1 MLTRFQD
8 AWGNYERG
16 YASMATLITGGAGFI
31 GLEVVRLLVE
41 NGESRPVIFSRNP
54 VREHLGDLA
63 DRVDIIRGDLGNF
76 SHVLHAVKQARPQEI
91 YHLGAMLSVPS
102 EADPAAA
109 FQTNAAGTFYVLE
122 AARLFEVPRVIFA
135 STGATYGLDIADDM
149 IRDTTIQRP
158 QLFYGATKVFGE
170 HMGLFYRRKYQLD
183 FRGLRYPSIIGPGV
197 RTPGVAQY
205 TSWVIEE
212 CAKGKPFTIWV
223 TPETRV
229 PVMYIKDAARATVQL
244 AAAPW
249 EQIKTVTYLIDGQK
263 PTPSAQD
270 LADAVRAKLPEAQI
284 TFRPDL
290 EIQRVLDRVLP
301 LDDRNARQEWGWEPT
316 YTLER
321 MVEDFL
327 GELRTHPRRYSA

>member
-1 MLTRFQD
+1 
-8 AWGNYERG
+8 
-16 YASMATLITGGAGFI
+16 MATLITGGAGFI

-41 NGESRPVIFSRNP
+41 NGEPRPVIFSRNP
-54 VREHLGDLA
+54 VREQMGDLA
-63 DRVDIIRGDLGNF
+63 DQVDIIRGDLGNF
-76 SHVLHAVKQARPQEI
+76 SHVLHAVKQARPKEI

-135 STGATYGLDIADDM
+135 SSGGTYGLDIADDM

-158 QLFYGATKVFGE
+158 QIFYGATKVFGE
-170 HMGLFYRRKYQLD
+170 HMGLFYRRKYKLD
-183 FRGLRYPSIIGPGV
+183 FRGLRYPSVIGPGV
-197 RTPGVAQY
+197 RSPGVVQY

-212 CAKGKPFTIWV
+212 CAKGNPFTIWV
-223 TPETRV
+223 KPETRV

-244 AAAPW
+244 ATAPV
-249 EQIKTVTYLIDGQK
+249 EQIKTVTYLIDGKK
-263 PTPSAQD
+263 PTPSAQE
-270 LADAVRAKLPEAQI
+270 LADTVQAKLPEAQI

-290 EIQRVLDRVLP
+290 EIQRIIDSVLP
-301 LDDRNARQEWGWEPT
+301 LDDHNARREWGWEPT

-327 GELRTHPRRYSA
+327 DELRKHP

>member
-1 MLTRFQD
+1 
-8 AWGNYERG
+8 
-16 YASMATLITGGAGFI
+16 MATLITGGAGFI
-31 GLEVVRLLVE
+31 GLEVVRLLIE
-41 NGESRPVIFSRNP
+41 NGEKRPVIFSRNAA
-54 VREHLGDLA
+54 REHLGDLA
-63 DRVDIIRGDLGNF
+63 EQVEIIRGDLGNF
-76 SHVLHAVKQARPQEI
+76 SHVLHAVKQARPEVI
-91 YHLGAMLSVPS
+91 YHLGAITSVPS

-109 FQTNAAGTFYVLE
+109 FQTNAAGTFHVLE
-122 AARLFEVPRVIFA
+122 AAQLFEAPRVIFA
-135 STGATYGLDIADDM
+135 SSMVTYGLDIDDEM

-197 RTPGVAQY
+197 RAPGVVQY

-212 CAKGKPFTIWV
+212 CAKGNPFTIWV
-223 TPETRV
+223 KPETRI
-229 PVMYIKDAARATVQL
+229 PVMYIKDAARAMVQL
-244 AAAPW
+244 ATAPL
-249 EQIKTVTYLIDGQK
+249 EQIKTVTYLIDGKK
-263 PTPSAQD
+263 PTPSAQE
-270 LADAVRAKLPEAQI
+270 LADAVRAKLPRAQI

-290 EIQRVLDRVLP
+290 EIQRIIDSVLP

-327 GELRTHPRRYSA
+327 DELRTHPQRYSA